1 MNQPLLRRARD
12 CRVSRI
18 SPADT
23 NKFVMM
29 VDPVA
34 DRLPFISV
42 IEIFETGGKT
52 PPNVHRQAHEMFYVL
67 SGRGRAYCDG
77 KTYDVEQGDTLVLP
91 PGMEHVVEN
100 AGPERLYCLT
110 VMVPNEGFAELIRAG
125 DDMTLDAADRSVLDG
140 KPGTA

>member
-1 MNQPLLRRARD
+1 MTEPLLRRAGD

-18 SPADT
+18 SPGDT

-34 DRLPFISV
+34 DKLPFISV
-42 IEIFETGGKT
+42 VEIFETGGKT
-52 PPNVHRQAHEMFYVL
+52 PPNVHQHAHEMFYVL

-77 KTYDVEQGDTLVLP
+77 KTYDVAKGDTLVLP

-100 AGPERLYCLT
+100 TGPDKLYCLT
-110 VMVPNEGFAELIRAG
+110 VMVPNEGFAELIRNGTPMA
-125 DDMTLDAADRSVLDG
+125 LDGADRAVITG
-140 KPGTA
+140 

>member
-1 MNQPLLRRARD
+1 MIEPLLRRAGD

-34 DRLPFISV
+34 DKLPFISV
-42 IEIFETGGKT
+42 VEIFETGGKT
-52 PPNVHRQAHEMFYVL
+52 PPNVHQHAHEMFYVL

-77 KTYDVEQGDTLVLP
+77 KTYDVAKGDTLVLP

-100 AGPERLYCLT
+100 TGPDKLYCLT
-110 VMVPNEGFAELIRAG
+110 VMVPNEGLAELIRDGAP
-125 DDMTLDAADRSVLDG
+125 MALDGADRAVITG
-140 KPGTA
+140 